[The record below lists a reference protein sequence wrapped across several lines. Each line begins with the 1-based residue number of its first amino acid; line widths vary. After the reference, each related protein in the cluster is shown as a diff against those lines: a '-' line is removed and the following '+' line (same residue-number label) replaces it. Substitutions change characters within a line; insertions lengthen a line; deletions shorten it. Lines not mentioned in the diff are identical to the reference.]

1 MTTVLIAR
9 PLWPVLR
16 RIVPLLRAEGYQV
29 EETPSWSRLLDAEL
43 PSAELAGIFLGDHG
57 EVAEEASLVQAF
69 RQRTGVQ
76 GIPVIL
82 VGGMNA
88 LGRDRRFRTAG
99 VDLVLPADLDAETLV
114 ERTAP
119 LLHYG
124 SLCQS
129 LAEANRSLRD
139 RAMLDELTGLPDRRH
154 FSQDAAR
161 SVEMARRIGRPLSC
175 ILIDIDDFKKVNDS
189 FGQAAGDEVIRQF
202 GSVMNKGRRAY
213 DIVARVGGDEFA
225 WLLVDAD
232 AQQALKAASR
242 AHGVVR
248 ENVFL
253 LDPASPI
260 RLTATFGVATVV
272 PGGELSLEDL
282 VGNADRA
289 LYWGKESGKNTV
301 KFYPNGK
308 GNPGAA
314 ADTHIS

>member
-1 MTTVLIAR
+1 MTTVLVAR

-16 RIVPLLRAEGYQV
+16 RIVPLLKAEGYQV
-29 EETPSWSRLLDAEL
+29 EETPSWSRLLEAGL
-43 PSAELAGIFLGDHG
+43 PCAELAGVFMGDHG
-57 EVAEEASLVQAF
+57 EVAEEADLIRAF
-69 RQRTGVQ
+69 RQRAGVQ

-88 LGRDRRFRTAG
+88 LLQDRRFRAAG
-99 VDLVLPADLDAETLV
+99 VDIVLPADLAPEELV
-114 ERTAP
+114 EKTAP

-129 LAEANRSLRD
+129 LAEANRNLRD
-139 RAMLDELTGLPDRRH
+139 QAMLDELTGLPDRRH
-154 FSQDAAR
+154 FSLDATR

-175 ILIDIDDFKKVNDS
+175 ILVDIDDFKRVNDS
-189 FGQAAGDEVIRQF
+189 YGQAAGDEVIRQF

-232 AQQALKAASR
+232 PQQALRAASR
-242 AHGVVR
+242 AHSIVR
-248 ENVFL
+248 ENVFRIE
-253 LDPASPI
+253 PASPI

-272 PGGELSLEDL
+272 PGGDLSLEDL

-289 LYWGKESGKNTV
+289 LYWGKESGKNIV
-301 KFYPNGK
+301 RFYPNGK